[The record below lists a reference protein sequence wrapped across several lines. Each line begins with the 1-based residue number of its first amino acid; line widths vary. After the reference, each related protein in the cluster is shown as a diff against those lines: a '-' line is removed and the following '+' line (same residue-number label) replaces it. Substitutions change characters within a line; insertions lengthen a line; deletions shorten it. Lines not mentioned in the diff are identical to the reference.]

1 MTEMSITETLVI
13 WKEGVCLLEQG
24 NFQNALMR
32 FIALEKRT
40 DSSQQLITSGRNL
53 FNIGQSYL
61 ALGELDRAAKV
72 RSSCQSLNQ
81 ANLNCTFLPMFLS
94 LEKRDSTFQG
104 CRKDLSKNFI
114 VRHPIHVFLGLFQYP
129 LLF

>member
-1 MTEMSITETLVI
+1 MTEMLVTETLAI

-24 NFQNALMR
+24 NFQNALVR

-40 DSSQQLITSGRNL
+40 HSSQQLITSGRNL

-72 RSSCQSLNQ
+72 CSSCQSLNR
-81 ANLNCTFLPMFLS
+81 ANLNCTFL
-94 LEKRDSTFQG
+94 K
-104 CRKDLSKNFI
+104 
-114 VRHPIHVFLGLFQYP
+114 
-129 LLF
+129 